1 MKKYI
6 VLVVTTLILTG
17 LAGCSM
23 TKNRYNHYGVVKYLE
38 NKYDDKFEYYE
49 TYGGTLFDS
58 DSWKKFICTSEKYPG
73 KHILVIYDV
82 KYKKYHDNYLD
93 IKYARQVDELFDSM
107 LSEVFGENTYCFPHY
122 EDEDIDGSVSEFD
135 GDTTFEQYIAM
146 KRLFLYSFVKSD
158 KSNEEIQGIVTQML
172 DLVGLPGTQ
181 DLYPAELSGG
191 MKKRVGLARAI
202 AVNPEIVLYD
212 EPTAGLDPIMSRN
225 ISRLIKKTQEQL
237 HVTSVL
243 VTHDMQSAFYA
254 ADRVAMLYEGHIVA
268 IGTAEE
274 MKNST
279 NPIVKAFIEGREI
292 KEQVIK

>member
-1 MKKYI
+1 MAEAVISLRQLNITFGTHTVLDNIDLDVYKGETLAVLGPSGTGKSTVLRSMIGLLEPNGGQIFIQGEDVSGLDEDGWNRLRMKMGMVFQYS
-6 VLVVTTLILTG
+6 
-17 LAGCSM
+17 A
-23 TKNRYNHYGVVKYLE
+23 
-38 NKYDDKFEYYE
+38 
-49 TYGGTLFDS
+49 LFD
-58 DSWKKFICTSEKYPG
+58 FLT
-73 KHILVIYDV
+73 V
-82 KYKKYHDNYLD
+82 
-93 IKYARQVDELFDSM
+93 
-107 LSEVFGENTYCFPHY
+107 GENVAFGLRQHT
-122 EDEDIDGSVSEFD
+122 D
-135 GDTTFEQYIAM
+135 
-146 KRLFLYSFVKSD
+146 KSD
-158 KSNEEIQGIVTQML
+158 EEIQGIVTQML
-172 DLVGLPGTQ
+172 DLVGLPDTQ

-202 AVNPEIVLYD
+202 ALNPEIVLYD

>member
-1 MKKYI
+1 MLDNIDLDVYKGETLAVLGPSGTGKSTVLRSMIGLLEPNGGQIFIQGEDVSGLDEDGWNRLRMKMGMVFQYS
-6 VLVVTTLILTG
+6 
-17 LAGCSM
+17 A
-23 TKNRYNHYGVVKYLE
+23 
-38 NKYDDKFEYYE
+38 
-49 TYGGTLFDS
+49 LFD
-58 DSWKKFICTSEKYPG
+58 FLT
-73 KHILVIYDV
+73 V
-82 KYKKYHDNYLD
+82 
-93 IKYARQVDELFDSM
+93 
-107 LSEVFGENTYCFPHY
+107 GENVAFGLRQHT
-122 EDEDIDGSVSEFD
+122 
-135 GDTTFEQYIAM
+135 
-146 KRLFLYSFVKSD
+146 D

-268 IGTAEE
+268 IGTADE

-292 KEQVIK
+292 KEQVIKLVPAKLK

>member
-1 MKKYI
+1 MAEAVISLRQLNITFGTHTVLDNIDLDVYKGETLAVLGPSGTGKSTVLRSMIGLLEPNGGQIFIQGEDVSGLDEDGWNRLRMKMGMVFQYS
-6 VLVVTTLILTG
+6 
-17 LAGCSM
+17 A
-23 TKNRYNHYGVVKYLE
+23 
-38 NKYDDKFEYYE
+38 
-49 TYGGTLFDS
+49 LFD
-58 DSWKKFICTSEKYPG
+58 FLT
-73 KHILVIYDV
+73 V
-82 KYKKYHDNYLD
+82 
-93 IKYARQVDELFDSM
+93 
-107 LSEVFGENTYCFPHY
+107 GENVAFGLRQHT
-122 EDEDIDGSVSEFD
+122 
-135 GDTTFEQYIAM
+135 
-146 KRLFLYSFVKSD
+146 D
-158 KSNEEIQGIVTQML
+158 KSEQEIQGIVTQML

>member
-1 MKKYI
+1 MAEAVISLRQLNITFGTHTVLDNIDLDVYKGETLAVLGPSGTGKSTVLRSMIGLLEPNGGQIFIQGEDVSGLDEDGWNRLRMKMGMVFQYS
-6 VLVVTTLILTG
+6 
-17 LAGCSM
+17 A
-23 TKNRYNHYGVVKYLE
+23 
-38 NKYDDKFEYYE
+38 
-49 TYGGTLFDS
+49 LFD
-58 DSWKKFICTSEKYPG
+58 FLT
-73 KHILVIYDV
+73 V
-82 KYKKYHDNYLD
+82 
-93 IKYARQVDELFDSM
+93 
-107 LSEVFGENTYCFPHY
+107 GENVAFGLRQHT
-122 EDEDIDGSVSEFD
+122 D
-135 GDTTFEQYIAM
+135 
-146 KRLFLYSFVKSD
+146 KSD
-158 KSNEEIQGIVTQML
+158 EEIQGIVTQML

-279 NPIVKAFIEGREI
+279 NPIVKTFIEGREI

>member
-1 MKKYI
+1 MAEAVISLRQLNITFGTRTVLDNIDLDVYKGETLAVLGPSGTGKSTVLRSMIGLLEPNGGQIFIQGEDVSGLDEDGWNRLRMKMGMVFQYS
-6 VLVVTTLILTG
+6 
-17 LAGCSM
+17 A
-23 TKNRYNHYGVVKYLE
+23 
-38 NKYDDKFEYYE
+38 
-49 TYGGTLFDS
+49 LFD
-58 DSWKKFICTSEKYPG
+58 FLT
-73 KHILVIYDV
+73 V
-82 KYKKYHDNYLD
+82 
-93 IKYARQVDELFDSM
+93 
-107 LSEVFGENTYCFPHY
+107 GENVAFGLRQHT
-122 EDEDIDGSVSEFD
+122 D
-135 GDTTFEQYIAM
+135 
-146 KRLFLYSFVKSD
+146 KSD
-158 KSNEEIQGIVTQML
+158 EEIQGIVTQML
-172 DLVGLPGTQ
+172 DLVGLPDTQ

>member
-1 MKKYI
+1 MAEAVISLRQLNITFGTHTVLDNIDLDVYKGETLAVLGPSGTGKSTVLRSMIGLLEPNGGQIFIQGEDVSGLDEDGWNRLRMKMGMVFQYS
-6 VLVVTTLILTG
+6 
-17 LAGCSM
+17 A
-23 TKNRYNHYGVVKYLE
+23 
-38 NKYDDKFEYYE
+38 
-49 TYGGTLFDS
+49 LFD
-58 DSWKKFICTSEKYPG
+58 FLT
-73 KHILVIYDV
+73 V
-82 KYKKYHDNYLD
+82 
-93 IKYARQVDELFDSM
+93 
-107 LSEVFGENTYCFPHY
+107 GENVAFGLRQHT
-122 EDEDIDGSVSEFD
+122 D
-135 GDTTFEQYIAM
+135 
-146 KRLFLYSFVKSD
+146 KSD
-158 KSNEEIQGIVTQML
+158 EEIQGIVTQML
-172 DLVGLPGTQ
+172 DLVGLPDTQ

-279 NPIVKAFIEGREI
+279 NPIVKAFVEGREI

>member
-1 MKKYI
+1 MAEAVISLRQLNITFGTHTVLDNIDLDVYKGETLAVLGPSGTGKSTVLRSMIGLLEPNGGQIFIQGEDVSGLDEDGWNRLRMKMGMVFQYS
-6 VLVVTTLILTG
+6 
-17 LAGCSM
+17 A
-23 TKNRYNHYGVVKYLE
+23 
-38 NKYDDKFEYYE
+38 
-49 TYGGTLFDS
+49 LFD
-58 DSWKKFICTSEKYPG
+58 FLT
-73 KHILVIYDV
+73 V
-82 KYKKYHDNYLD
+82 
-93 IKYARQVDELFDSM
+93 
-107 LSEVFGENTYCFPHY
+107 GENVAFGLRQQT
-122 EDEDIDGSVSEFD
+122 E
-135 GDTTFEQYIAM
+135 
-146 KRLFLYSFVKSD
+146 KSD
-158 KSNEEIQGIVTQML
+158 EEIQGIVTQML

>member
-1 MKKYI
+1 MAEAVISLRQLNINFGTHTVLDNIDLDVYRGETLAVLGPSGTGKSTVLRSMIGLLEPNGGQIFIQGEDVSGLDEDGWNRLRMKMGMVFQYS
-6 VLVVTTLILTG
+6 
-17 LAGCSM
+17 A
-23 TKNRYNHYGVVKYLE
+23 
-38 NKYDDKFEYYE
+38 
-49 TYGGTLFDS
+49 LFD
-58 DSWKKFICTSEKYPG
+58 FLT
-73 KHILVIYDV
+73 V
-82 KYKKYHDNYLD
+82 
-93 IKYARQVDELFDSM
+93 
-107 LSEVFGENTYCFPHY
+107 GENVAFGLRQHT
-122 EDEDIDGSVSEFD
+122 D
-135 GDTTFEQYIAM
+135 
-146 KRLFLYSFVKSD
+146 KSD
-158 KSNEEIQGIVTQML
+158 EEIQGIVTQML

>member
-1 MKKYI
+1 MAEAVISLRQLNITFGTHTVLDNIDLDVYKGETLAVLGPSGTGKSTVLRSMIGLLEPNGGQIFIQGEDVSGLDDDGWNRLRMKMGMVFQYS
-6 VLVVTTLILTG
+6 
-17 LAGCSM
+17 A
-23 TKNRYNHYGVVKYLE
+23 
-38 NKYDDKFEYYE
+38 
-49 TYGGTLFDS
+49 LFD
-58 DSWKKFICTSEKYPG
+58 FLT
-73 KHILVIYDV
+73 V
-82 KYKKYHDNYLD
+82 
-93 IKYARQVDELFDSM
+93 
-107 LSEVFGENTYCFPHY
+107 GENVAFGLRQHT
-122 EDEDIDGSVSEFD
+122 
-135 GDTTFEQYIAM
+135 
-146 KRLFLYSFVKSD
+146 D

-172 DLVGLPGTQ
+172 DLVGLPDTQ

>member
-1 MKKYI
+1 MAEAVISLRQLNITFGTHTVLDNIDLDVYKGETLAVLGPSGTGKSTVLRSMIGLLEPNGGQIFIQGEDVSGLDEDGWNRLRMKMGMVFQYS
-6 VLVVTTLILTG
+6 
-17 LAGCSM
+17 A
-23 TKNRYNHYGVVKYLE
+23 
-38 NKYDDKFEYYE
+38 
-49 TYGGTLFDS
+49 LFD
-58 DSWKKFICTSEKYPG
+58 FLT
-73 KHILVIYDV
+73 V
-82 KYKKYHDNYLD
+82 
-93 IKYARQVDELFDSM
+93 
-107 LSEVFGENTYCFPHY
+107 GENVAFGLRQHT
-122 EDEDIDGSVSEFD
+122 
-135 GDTTFEQYIAM
+135 
-146 KRLFLYSFVKSD
+146 D

-268 IGTAEE
+268 MGTAEE

>member
-1 MKKYI
+1 MAEAVISLRQLNITFGTHTVLDNIDLDVYKGETLAVLGPSGTGKSTVLRSMIGLLEPNGGQIFIQGEDVSGLDEDGWNRLRMKMGMVFQYS
-6 VLVVTTLILTG
+6 
-17 LAGCSM
+17 A
-23 TKNRYNHYGVVKYLE
+23 
-38 NKYDDKFEYYE
+38 
-49 TYGGTLFDS
+49 LFD
-58 DSWKKFICTSEKYPG
+58 FLT
-73 KHILVIYDV
+73 V
-82 KYKKYHDNYLD
+82 
-93 IKYARQVDELFDSM
+93 
-107 LSEVFGENTYCFPHY
+107 GENVAFGLRQHT
-122 EDEDIDGSVSEFD
+122 
-135 GDTTFEQYIAM
+135 
-146 KRLFLYSFVKSD
+146 D
-158 KSNEEIQGIVTQML
+158 KSNEEIQDIVTQML

-268 IGTAEE
+268 IGTAEK

>member
-1 MKKYI
+1 MAEAVISLRQLNITFGTHTVLDNIDLDVYKGETLAVLGPSGTGKSTVLRSMIGLLEPNGGQIFIQGEDVSGLDEDGWNRLRMKMGMVFQYS
-6 VLVVTTLILTG
+6 
-17 LAGCSM
+17 A
-23 TKNRYNHYGVVKYLE
+23 
-38 NKYDDKFEYYE
+38 
-49 TYGGTLFDS
+49 LFD
-58 DSWKKFICTSEKYPG
+58 FLT
-73 KHILVIYDV
+73 V
-82 KYKKYHDNYLD
+82 
-93 IKYARQVDELFDSM
+93 
-107 LSEVFGENTYCFPHY
+107 GEN
-122 EDEDIDGSVSEFD
+122 
-135 GDTTFEQYIAM
+135 IAFGL
-146 KRLFLYSFVKSD
+146 RQHTD

>member
-1 MKKYI
+1 MAEAVISLRQLNITFGTHTVLDNIDLDVYKGETLAVLGPSGTGKSTVLRSMIGLLEPNGGQIFIQGEDVSGLDEDGWNRLRMKMGMVFQYS
-6 VLVVTTLILTG
+6 
-17 LAGCSM
+17 A
-23 TKNRYNHYGVVKYLE
+23 
-38 NKYDDKFEYYE
+38 
-49 TYGGTLFDS
+49 LFD
-58 DSWKKFICTSEKYPG
+58 FLT
-73 KHILVIYDV
+73 V
-82 KYKKYHDNYLD
+82 
-93 IKYARQVDELFDSM
+93 
-107 LSEVFGENTYCFPHY
+107 GENVAFGLRQHT
-122 EDEDIDGSVSEFD
+122 
-135 GDTTFEQYIAM
+135 
-146 KRLFLYSFVKSD
+146 D
-158 KSNEEIQGIVTQML
+158 KSNEEIQDIVTQML

>member
-1 MKKYI
+1 MAEAVISLRQLNITFGTHTVLDNIDLDVYKGETLAVLGPSGTGKSTVLRSMIGLLEPNGGQIFIQGEDVSGLDEDGWNRLRMKMGMVFQYS
-6 VLVVTTLILTG
+6 
-17 LAGCSM
+17 A
-23 TKNRYNHYGVVKYLE
+23 
-38 NKYDDKFEYYE
+38 
-49 TYGGTLFDS
+49 LFD
-58 DSWKKFICTSEKYPG
+58 FLT
-73 KHILVIYDV
+73 V
-82 KYKKYHDNYLD
+82 
-93 IKYARQVDELFDSM
+93 
-107 LSEVFGENTYCFPHY
+107 GENVAFGLRQHT
-122 EDEDIDGSVSEFD
+122 D
-135 GDTTFEQYIAM
+135 
-146 KRLFLYSFVKSD
+146 KSD
-158 KSNEEIQGIVTQML
+158 EEIQGIVTQML

>member
-1 MKKYI
+1 MAEAVISLRQLNITFGTHTVLDNIDLDVYKGETLAILGPSGTGKSTVLRSMIGLLEPNGGKIYIQGEDVSSLDEDGWNRLRMKMGMVFQYS
-6 VLVVTTLILTG
+6 
-17 LAGCSM
+17 A
-23 TKNRYNHYGVVKYLE
+23 
-38 NKYDDKFEYYE
+38 
-49 TYGGTLFDS
+49 LFD
-58 DSWKKFICTSEKYPG
+58 FLT
-73 KHILVIYDV
+73 V
-82 KYKKYHDNYLD
+82 
-93 IKYARQVDELFDSM
+93 
-107 LSEVFGENTYCFPHY
+107 GENVAFGLRQHT
-122 EDEDIDGSVSEFD
+122 
-135 GDTTFEQYIAM
+135 
-146 KRLFLYSFVKSD
+146 D
-158 KSNEEIQGIVTQML
+158 KSEAEISRIVTEML

-225 ISRLIKKTQEQL
+225 ISRLIKKTQEHM

-268 IGTAEE
+268 IGTAAEI
-274 MKNST
+274 KNSS